1 MNKKY
6 LLYDG
11 HDKFRWIDALREAGG
26 EYMTEDDWRAE
37 ILRAS
42 RHDNPEVIFY
52 VRYEV
57 EEICKS

>member
-26 EYMTEDDWRAE
+26 EYMTEDD
-37 ILRAS
+37 
-42 RHDNPEVIFY
+42 
-52 VRYEV
+52 
-57 EEICKS
+57 